1 MNSAWKMYF
10 TSTLEVTDKRM
21 SLMLSY
27 GTFTNSFTRIVAA
40 IAMTQFEFKLIYLAL
55 ALSSILVCL
64 SMERFTINY
73 LLAAGYSVVVYVGI
87 GIQTG
92 IFPSLC
98 TKVFGAVVGP
108 KVFPIVFAS
117 IMLANAS

>member
-10 TSTLEVTDKRM
+10 STNLDVTDKRM

-40 IAMTQFEFKLIYLAL
+40 IAVTQFEFKFIYLAL

-64 SMERFTINY
+64 SMQRFTMNY
-73 LLAAGYSVVVYVGI
+73 LFAAGYSVVVYVGI
-87 GIQTG
+87 GIQTA

-98 TKVFGAVVGP
+98 TKVFGAVIGP
-108 KVFPIVFAS
+108 QVFPIVFAFV
-117 IMLANAS
+117 MLANAS